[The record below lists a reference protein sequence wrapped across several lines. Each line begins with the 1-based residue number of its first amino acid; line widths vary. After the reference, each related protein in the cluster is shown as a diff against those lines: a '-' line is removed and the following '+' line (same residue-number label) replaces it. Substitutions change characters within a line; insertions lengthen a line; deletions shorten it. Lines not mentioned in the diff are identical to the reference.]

1 MERPWTGTRLSRFG
15 FIGAQLGPRFSWN
28 PGETYCV
35 WIEFYPSALYA
46 MSGLDLSSF
55 TGRFVPAE
63 DALAQPML
71 EVCRNFFDAVSREG
85 VERSFSVL
93 QDKIEII
100 WAGMRPAGT
109 RSQRSTANWSR
120 SLVHRAAVTGSGR
133 GTRQIAR
140 RVKSWTGMGERDLQ
154 GFACIERLYLEVREA
169 VHNGDVDWAALA
181 AASGF
186 SDQAHMIRRI
196 KQYTGF
202 TPKQLRESVRY
213 DEAFWIHRL
222 FGRMID

>member
-1 MERPWTGTRLSRFG
+1 MERPWTGARLPSFG
-15 FIGAQLGPRFSWN
+15 YIGVQLGPKFSWN
-28 PGETYCV
+28 PGEIYCI
-35 WIEFYPSALYA
+35 WIGFYPDALSA
-46 MSGLDLSSF
+46 MTGIDLISF

-63 DALAQPML
+63 QALPQPML

-93 QDKIEII
+93 QDKFEIM

-109 RSQRSTANWSR
+109 RSQRSIPGWSR
-120 SLVHRAAVTGSGR
+120 SLVHRATVSGSGR
-133 GTRQIAR
+133 STRQIAR
-140 RVKSWTGMGERDLQ
+140 RIKSWTGIDERDLQ
-154 GFACIERLYLEVREA
+154 RFAHIEQLYLKVREA
-169 VHNGDVDWAALA
+169 VQKGDVDWAALA

-186 SDQAHMIRRI
+186 SDQAHMIRRM

-213 DEAFWIHRL
+213 DAAFWVRRL
-222 FGRMID
+222 FGRIID